1 MIDQLNRLLA
11 PIQRRAMLMIGRCVL
26 NAVSDG
32 APVQLVQL
40 SGLADEVRDKVERM
54 AEYGFTSNPLPGAKG
69 VAVFVGGE
77 RGHGVVIAT
86 GDSRYR
92 LQELEPGEVA
102 LYTDEGD
109 KIVLKRGRVIEVT
122 TETLVVNAS
131 TKVRFV
137 TPLVETT
144 GQVKADGDI
153 TDTAATNTR
162 TMKGMRDRYNIHTHP
177 ETGTTTNVPNQGM

>member
-1 MIDQLNRLLA
+1 MIDQINRLLA

-54 AEYGFTSNPLPGAKG
+54 AEYGFTSVPLPGAKG

-122 TETLVVNAS
+122 TDTLVVKAT
-131 TKVRFV
+131 TKVRFE
-137 TPLVETT
+137 TPLVEAT
-144 GQVKADGDI
+144 GDMI
-153 TDTAATNTR
+153 DTAATNTR